1 MNSILS
7 ANRQANAQAQ
17 SEVITLK
24 IEHQKALDAKD
35 IEHRS
40 ALMLLKSKHASVVA
54 EKNAM
59 IKRLKYALAET
70 EGLAGDVA
78 SEYHSLKMT
87 VAEAAKANTAKELK
101 LTKTAASRLQK
112 VKHSYALLQQQ
123 KYDFAEEQQTTHEN
137 VIELMDEVDMLKIK
151 IEYMANE
158 IIDGYHTIEASGI
171 SI

>member
-1 MNSILS
+1 MASILS
-7 ANRQANAQAQ
+7 ANRQANAHAQ

-54 EKNAM
+54 EKNAI

-101 LTKTAASRLQK
+101 LTKTAASRLEK
-112 VKHSYALLQQQ
+112 VKHSNALL
-123 KYDFAEEQQTTHEN
+123 QQTTHEN

-151 IEYMANE
+151 IESMANE
-158 IIDGYHTIEASGI
+158 IIDAYHTIEASGI